1 MANFWNDNKQA
12 RIPFVEK
19 FNEAIRGSEKVV
31 LLLGTLS
38 MGWAVAGA
46 VWLGVANGANGILG
60 LALWALVMGGRV
72 SSIKEGMGWGGHTIT
87 TMPETKKDT

>member
-1 MANFWNDNKQA
+1 MASFWNDSQQT

-38 MGWAVAGA
+38 IGWAAAGV
-46 VWLGVANGANGILG
+46 VWLGVASGGNGILG
-60 LALWALVMGGRV
+60 LAVWALVMGGRV
-72 SSIKEGMGWGGHTIT
+72 SSITDGMGWVGST
-87 TMPETKKDT
+87 TTPSTKKDT